1 MVKGKLIFKY
11 SCTSAHEFIMWYLNW
26 NFLLI
31 YKEPKGKKYLAPRV
45 NTVQLVA
52 VGGVPEA
59 NTSISCS
66 TSRCKK
72 ATLVG

>member
-1 MVKGKLIFKY
+1 MDFL
-11 SCTSAHEFIMWYLNW
+11 AHFGHLHMRW

-31 YKEPKGKKYLAPRV
+31 YEEPKGKNYLAPRV

-59 NTSISCS
+59 NTSICCS

-72 ATLVG
+72 AGLVG

>member
-1 MVKGKLIFKY
+1 MDFLDHFEHLRKL
-11 SCTSAHEFIMWYLNW
+11 HMRW
-26 NFLLI
+26 NFLQI
-31 YKEPKGKKYLAPRV
+31 YEEPKGKKKYLAPRV

-59 NTSISCS
+59 NTSICCS

-72 ATLVG
+72 ASLVG

>member
-1 MVKGKLIFKY
+1 MLFELKIPYEEIIRCFW
-11 SCTSAHEFIMWYLNW
+11 TSTYASW

-52 VGGVPEA
+52 VCGVPEA

-72 ATLVG
+72 ASLVG